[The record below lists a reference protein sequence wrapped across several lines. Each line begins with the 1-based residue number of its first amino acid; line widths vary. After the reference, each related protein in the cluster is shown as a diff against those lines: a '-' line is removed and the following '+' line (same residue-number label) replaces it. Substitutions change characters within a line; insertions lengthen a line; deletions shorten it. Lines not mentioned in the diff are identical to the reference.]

1 MADNVAPYST
11 AKAAFWGGVR
21 AFIPIMLGVIPFGL
35 IYGVAAAE
43 SGLTTHEG
51 VGLSIIM
58 FAGAAQLV
66 TIELMKTGTPFW
78 LIIFSVI
85 LVNLRF
91 VIYSASLTPHFQSLS
106 SRWKVLLAYPITDEP
121 YALSI
126 SLFNKYPQ
134 MQYKNWYFLG
144 VGFALWSTWVTT
156 GAIGMEVGAVVPSTW
171 SLDFVIPLIFIALAV
186 PTIKNKAFLCSSIV
200 AILVAL
206 VAAPLPNNTGLILA
220 VACSILTG
228 VIMEKFE

>member
-1 MADNVAPYST
+1 MADTVHPYST
-11 AKAAFWGGVR
+11 AKGALLGGMR
-21 AFIPIMLGVIPFGL
+21 AFLPLMLGVIPFGL

-43 SGLTTHEG
+43 SGLSTFEG
-51 VGLSIIM
+51 VGLSVFM

-66 TIELMKTGTPFW
+66 TIELLQTGTPFW

-91 VIYSASLTPHFQSLS
+91 VIYSASLSPHFRSLS
-106 SRWKVLLAYPITDEP
+106 KKWKVLLAYPVTDEP

-134 MQYKNWYFLG
+134 MKFKQWYYLG
-144 VGFALWSTWVTT
+144 IGFALWSTWIIT
-156 GAIGMEVGAVVPSTW
+156 GAIGMEVGAVIPESW
-171 SLDFVIPLIFIALAV
+171 SLDFVIPLIFIGLAV
-186 PTIKNKAFLCSSIV
+186 PTIKNKAFLGAAIV
-200 AILVAL
+200 AVLVAL
-206 VAAPLPNNTGLILA
+206 AAAPLPNNIGLILA

-228 VIMEKFE
+228 VVLEKFE